1 MSSAEAWKIWLLV
14 LGQGV
19 LLLTKEASATAV
31 SFDATDLEADT
42 SMVEV
47 VEGYNA
53 SLPCSIR
60 SPPTNDVPALT
71 LWYIGDQE
79 TPVYSYDQREPRRS
93 FSWADET
100 VLGGGRARYL
110 PLEHPPV
117 LMLTNVSTEDQ
128 KTFRCRVDYHKSN
141 SRQAW
146 VRLIVIV
153 PPSGIEIIPQSSPV
167 KIGQRNDVVCRVTG
181 GSPLATVEWL
191 QEGRVVDVNSTPGDD
206 GSFVYNSLEVAA
218 TRGDLTR
225 PFTCKASNNK
235 FTTPL
240 ISSYTRNVTCGP
252 LSVKIV
258 PEENPLVAGRSSK
271 LVCTVFGSNPPP
283 LVTWYQQGQEIT
295 TLHTQVHVS
304 ENMTVSSL
312 LLKISRHHHAKQMVC
327 RAEHPTLPLSTI
339 EDIFTM
345 DVLYKPKVT
354 LSLGRSLNAKNLRE
368 GNDIFF
374 ECQVDA
380 NPPPYK
386 VSWLHQNE
394 EILGNLSAGIL
405 VSESTLAL
413 QRVHRQR
420 SGEYVCLASNVEG
433 DSRSNVLNVRIKYA
447 PRCVVSPSLRGVA
460 LTERTNI
467 TCAVDADPA
476 NVTFTWTF
484 NNSVRR
490 DQSQVVTSD
499 RYSQEGLKSVLVY
512 TPVTERE
519 YGTLFCF
526 ATNEVGSQI
535 EPCSFTIISAGPPE
549 EVSNCTTSNITS
561 HSAGIHCLQ
570 GFDGGLPQR
579 FLLQVWEM
587 ETNELVLNLSNA
599 LPSFYVKPLEA
610 GHTYSAKVTAYNS
623 RGLSPP
629 SRVII
634 LTLEKAEMHKSLP
647 SMVPL
652 VSSVFIIGVSVGII
666 LIVGALF
673 LTALWCV
680 KKRENR
686 AHSDSAF
693 SQIVLKDNNPDL
705 ISVETS
711 EGETQAQGSESLEG
725 MVSYT
730 QSGNTQEISS
740 YQRYDEQDTS
750 LYGAFS
756 SETTRTTAPS
766 GSKSRIREDK
776 SFTGGGGGGEGRG
789 GGGIGGDRGGKRE
802 SLKDTRGRGARKKEE
817 IGEEEEDL
825 SLLYVESG
833 SRGDLLQSEGAL
845 DSRRHTKVRLYRR
858 GKSPD
863 ALL

>member
-1 MSSAEAWKIWLLV
+1 MSRFEVWSVWLLISS
-14 LGQGV
+14 QG
-19 LLLTKEASATAV
+19 LLLSRETTAAFT
-31 SFDATDLEADT
+31 FDTSDIEADT
-42 SMVEV
+42 SLVEV

-53 SLPCSIR
+53 SLPCTIH
-60 SPPTNDVPALT
+60 SPPTHDVPELT
-71 LWYIGDQE
+71 LWYIGDQD
-79 TPVYSYDQREPRRS
+79 TPVFSYDQREPLRS
-93 FSWADET
+93 FSWADES
-100 VLGGGRARYL
+100 VFGGRARYL

-128 KTFRCRVDYHKSN
+128 RTYRCRVDYHKSN

-146 VRLIVIV
+146 VRLAVIV
-153 PPSGIEIIPQSSPV
+153 PPSEIEIIPQSSPV

-191 QEGRVVDVNSTPGDD
+191 REGRVVDVNSTPSDD
-206 GSFVYNSLEVAA
+206 RSFVYNSLEVAA

-225 PFTCKASNNK
+225 PFTCRAANNK
-235 FTTPL
+235 YSSPL
-240 ISSYTRNVTCGP
+240 IATYLRNVTCGP
-252 LSVKIV
+252 LSVKII

-271 LVCTVFGSNPPP
+271 LICTVIGSNPPP

-295 TLHTQVHVS
+295 PLHTQVHVS
-304 ENMTVSSL
+304 ENMTISSL
-312 LLKISRHHHAKQMVC
+312 LLKIGRQHHAKQMVC
-327 RAEHPTLPLSTI
+327 RAEHPTLPLSTL

-345 DVLYKPKVT
+345 DVLYKPNVT

-374 ECQVDA
+374 ECKVDA

-386 VSWLHQNE
+386 VTWLHQNE
-394 EILGNLSAGIL
+394 EILGNRTAGVL

-420 SGEYVCLASNVEG
+420 SGEYQCLASNVEG
-433 DSRSNVLNVRIKYA
+433 DSRSDVLNVRIKYS

-460 LTERTNI
+460 LTEPTNI

-490 DQSQVVTSD
+490 DQSQTLASD
-499 RYSQEGLKSVLVY
+499 RYTTAGLKSILIY
-512 TPVTERE
+512 TPTTERD
-519 YGTLFCF
+519 YGTLLCY
-526 ATNEVGSQI
+526 ATNEVGTQL

-549 EVSNCTTSNITS
+549 EVSNCTVSNITS
-561 HSAGIHCLQ
+561 HSAGINCLQ

-587 ETNELVLNLSNA
+587 ETQELVLNLSNA
-599 LPSFYVKPLEA
+599 IPSFYVKPLEA
-610 GHTYSAKVTAYNS
+610 GHTYTAKVTAYNT
-623 RGLSPP
+623 RGLSLP
-629 SRVII
+629 SKVII

-652 VSSVFIIGVSVGII
+652 SPSVFIIGVVAGIF

-673 LTALWCV
+673 LTALWWV
-680 KKRENR
+680 KKKKNQ

-711 EGETQAQGSESLEG
+711 EGENQAQGSESLEG

-730 QSGNTQEISS
+730 QSENTQEISS
-740 YQRYDEQDTS
+740 YQRYEEDDTS
-750 LYGAFS
+750 FYGAFS
-756 SETTRTTAPS
+756 KEPTRSGASS
-766 GSKSRIREDK
+766 GSKSRRGEDK
-776 SFTGGGGGGEGRG
+776 NFGGGGGERGR
-789 GGGIGGDRGGKRE
+789 RE
-802 SLKDTRGRGARKKEE
+802 SLKETRGRGGRKKEG
-817 IGEEEEDL
+817 IGEEDL
-825 SLLYVESG
+825 SLLCVESG
-833 SRGDLLQSEGAL
+833 SRGDLLQSEGGL
-845 DSRRHTKVRLYRR
+845 DSRRHMKVRLYRR